1 MALMKC
7 PECGNDVS
15 DKAKSCPHCGYPIEE
30 FLIAQKEEPAIEEK
44 EKCPYCGSESIDS
57 EGYCN
62 DCGMKIVDSK
72 KKIINPNKV
81 LCPKCGAE
89 NYKNNFYC
97 TNCKSKLRISV
108 NNEKLQET
116 SMDRFKDEFSGIY
129 TYDIFGNKK
138 GVYCPRC
145 GSTDCTH
152 YQEQK
157 IIPGKTKTRYTAN
170 LNPLKPFTLVNKKEK
185 VVRKEKVVTESKFL
199 CNKCGKIFN

>member
-30 FLIAQKEEPAIEEK
+30 FLIVQKEKTVI
-44 EKCPYCGSESIDS
+44 EKCPYCGSESIAS

-62 DCGMKIVDSK
+62 DCGMRIVDSPN
-72 KKIINPNKV
+72 KIINPNKV
-81 LCPKCGAE
+81 LCPKCGTE

-108 NNEKLQET
+108 NNEKMQET
-116 SMDRFKDEFSGIY
+116 SIDRFKDEFPGIY
-129 TYDIFGNKK
+129 TYDVFGKK
-138 GVYCPRC
+138 KEVYCPRC
-145 GSTDCTH
+145 GSSDCSH

-157 IIPGKTKTRYTAN
+157 IIPAKTKTRYTAN
-170 LNPLKPFTLVNKKEK
+170 LNPLRPFTLVNKREK
-185 VVRKEKVVTESKFL
+185 VIKKEEIVTEGKFL